1 MKLDLGEK
9 GEVSILVLSGKLAA
23 GGEEQ
28 LREAIDTLLAS
39 GRNEILVDFTDVT
52 FMDSSG
58 IGELVSSFRTV
69 ERFGG
74 HLKILKPNKR
84 IQDSLSLTRLLPI
97 FEIYEDEASAV
108 ESFGEETRST
118 SGGNSGA
125 SDH

>member
-23 GGEEQ
+23 GGVDQ

-69 ERFGG
+69 ARFGG

-97 FEIYEDEASAV
+97 FEIFEDEESAV
-108 ESFGEETRST
+108 
-118 SGGNSGA
+118 A
-125 SDH
+125 SYSITA

>member
-1 MKLDLGEK
+1 
-9 GEVSILVLSGKLAA
+9 VLSGKLAA
-23 GGEEQ
+23 GGEDQ

-69 ERFGG
+69 ARFGG
-74 HLKILKPNKR
+74 HLKILKPNRR

-97 FEIYEDEASAV
+97 FEIFEDEESAV
-108 ESFGEETRST
+108 
-118 SGGNSGA
+118 A
-125 SDH
+125 SYSIPA